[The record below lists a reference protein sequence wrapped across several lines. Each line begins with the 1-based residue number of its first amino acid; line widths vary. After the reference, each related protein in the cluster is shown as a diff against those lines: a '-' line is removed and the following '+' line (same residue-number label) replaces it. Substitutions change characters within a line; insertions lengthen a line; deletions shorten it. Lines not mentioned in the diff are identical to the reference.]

1 MSMLDVVRVGVIGC
15 GLRGRLFARAISE
28 LPAATVP
35 CVCDLDATKAETV
48 AAEIGA
54 VAMSLDRLVGSALDA
69 VVVATPDG
77 AHLEPVLAATSRSL
91 HVFLEKP
98 VATTSADALC
108 IRSAIQSAGVL
119 CTVACLNRWHP
130 AFAAMLASVAE
141 GRLGDIVSQ
150 NARLSNSV
158 AIPTRMLAWA
168 AQSSPGWFLMPH
180 SLDLVVAVAGEG
192 GARVQA
198 VGRRGMLASRGI
210 DTWDGLQ
217 AIIDFDAG
225 SIACVELLWVLPE
238 GSASAVHFQYDAV
251 GTEGV
256 ARVEDSRQGLELI
269 GGRIQHPRAL
279 VQDMRGRIAGP
290 NLAMIADFIDGVRTG
305 TPCDP
310 GIDAGVRV
318 VQLIEAIHAA
328 ALDRRPIDLPTLVYA
343 SG

>member
-1 MSMLDVVRVGVIGC
+1 MSMLDVVQVGVIGC

-35 CVCDLDATKAETV
+35 CVCDLDATKAETCCRRDRR
-48 AAEIGA
+48 
-54 VAMSLDRLVGSALDA
+54 SCHRLDRLVGSALDA

-130 AFAAMLASVAE
+130 AF
-141 GRLGDIVSQ
+141 GRHACFCCRRPSWGHRHQ

-158 AIPTRMLAWA
+158 PPPTRSARLGGTILRPACV
-168 AQSSPGWFLMPH
+168 LMPH

-192 GARVQA
+192 GARAAA

-210 DTWDGLQ
+210 DTW
-217 AIIDFDAG
+217 
-225 SIACVELLWVLPE
+225 
-238 GSASAVHFQYDAV
+238 
-251 GTEGV
+251 V
-256 ARVEDSRQGLELI
+256 AP
-269 GGRIQHPRAL
+269 GR
-279 VQDMRGRIAGP
+279 D
-290 NLAMIADFIDGVRTG
+290 
-305 TPCDP
+305 
-310 GIDAGVRV
+310 
-318 VQLIEAIHAA
+318 QL
-328 ALDRRPIDLPTLVYA
+328 
-343 SG
+343 